1 MDKSFIKS
9 ISKAAKVA
17 MIPCI
22 SSNIQAFGYD
32 MEKRLLYVVFNN
44 RALYAYQ
51 KVKYEQFLDLL
62 EAQSKGKWVNT
73 NLVKAEVPFTK
84 YTINLS

>member
-9 ISKAAKVA
+9 ISKAVKVV

-44 RALYAYQ
+44 RTLYVYH